1 MYSKSLL
8 LFVAAVVGLG
18 CASAV
23 RVSQDYD
30 TQFSFADFQ
39 TYGWIQESGMAQDEQ
54 GVRYPLIEQRI
65 HDAVDRTLASKGYRK
80 VDANDADF
88 IVAFHA
94 GAEDKLD
101 VYSTYDYYGYGWR
114 RGFATETT
122 NVRQYTEGTLLI
134 DVIAMSTRELV
145 WRGVGTKAVSSDRDP
160 EKVTQRINEG
170 VADILAQFPPQPE
183 AD

>member
-1 MYSKSLL
+1 MYSKTLS

-30 TQFSFADFQ
+30 TQFSFAELQ
-39 TYGWIQESGMAQDEQ
+39 TYGWIQESGMARDQQ

-65 HDAVDRTLASKGYRK
+65 RDAVDRALASKGYRK
-80 VDANDADF
+80 VNASDADF

-94 GAEDKLD
+94 GAEEKLD

-114 RGFATETT
+114 TGYVTETT
-122 NVRQYTEGTLLI
+122 NVRQYTEGTLMI
-134 DVIAMSTRELV
+134 DVIAMSTRNLI
-145 WRGVGTKAVSSDRDP
+145 WRGVGTKSLSSDRDP
-160 EKVTQRINEG
+160 EKVTQRINEA
-170 VADILAQFPPQPE
+170 VADILAEFPPQPE
-183 AD
+183 TG

>member
-1 MYSKSLL
+1 MYPKALS
-8 LFVAAVVGLG
+8 LFVAALVSLG

-30 TQFSFADFQ
+30 TQFSFADLQ
-39 TYGWIQESGMAQDEQ
+39 TYGWIQESGMARDEQ

-65 HDAVDRTLASKGYRK
+65 HDAVDRTLASKGYRR

-88 IVAFHA
+88 VVAFHA

-114 RGFATETT
+114 RGYAIETT
-122 NVRQYTEGTLLI
+122 NVREYTEGTLLI
-134 DVIAMSTRELV
+134 DVIATSTRELV
-145 WRGVGTKAVSSDRDP
+145 WRGVGTKSLSSDRDP
-160 EKVTQRINEG
+160 EKVTQRINEA
-170 VADILAQFPPQPE
+170 VADILAEFPPQPE
-183 AD
+183 AG